1 MLKYNHYLK
10 ELGIKETDYPFGDE
24 DEKEI
29 DSRYEEDEEGFTSSE
44 FWSLDFTL
52 ACYIYS
58 HLCYFRDNCL
68 VGYPAYMTF
77 EQWSDIINKMIIA
90 FRLYITDEEKPDR
103 LLTSETEYKKL
114 SKNRQKKMNYGM
126 KLFIK
131 YFGHLWY

>member
-29 DSRYEEDEEGFTSSE
+29 DPRYEEDEEGFTSSE

-52 ACYIYS
+52 ACYVYS

-77 EQWSDIINKMIIA
+77 EQWQAIINKMIKA
-90 FRLYITDEEKPDR
+90 FELYIKPDN
-103 LLTSETEYKKL
+103 EIIP
-114 SKNRQKKMNYGM
+114 SKNKQKQMNYGM

>member
-10 ELGIKETDYPFGDE
+10 ELGIKETDYPFGDNGYE
-24 DEKEI
+24 EG
-29 DSRYEEDEEGFTSSE
+29 DSRYEEDEEGFRSSE

-68 VGYPAYMTF
+68 VGHPTYMTF
-77 EQWSDIINKMIIA
+77 EQWQVIINKMIKA
-90 FRLYITDEEKPDR
+90 FELYIKPDN
-103 LLTSETEYKKL
+103 EIIP
-114 SKNRQKKMNYGM
+114 SKNKQKQINYGM